1 MRDIVK
7 KIRKEIQMIPTLHGE
22 AITKMLRPDIIMK
35 RNLIH
40 DVFRLCRLKK
50 ATLLNKD
57 NRLSVKY
64 GGMDYPADSVE
75 NLERIK
81 LILENRE

>member
-1 MRDIVK
+1 MT
-7 KIRKEIQMIPTLHGE
+7 PTIHGE
-22 AITKMLRPDIIMK
+22 AITKMLRLDIIIK

-50 ATLLNKD
+50 ATLLNKE
-57 NRLSVKY
+57 NSLSVKFN
-64 GGMDYPADSVE
+64 GGIYPVNSIE

>member
-1 MRDIVK
+1 
-7 KIRKEIQMIPTLHGE
+7 MIPTLHGE

-57 NRLSVKY
+57 NRLSVKFD
-64 GGMDYPADSVE
+64 GGIYPVNSIE

-81 LILENRE
+81 LVLENRE

>member
-1 MRDIVK
+1 MK
-7 KIRKEIQMIPTLHGE
+7 PTLHGE

-50 ATLLNKD
+50 ATLLNNE
-57 NRLSVKY
+57 NRLSVKFD
-64 GGMDYPADSVE
+64 GGIYPANSIE

-81 LILENRE
+81 LVLGNRE